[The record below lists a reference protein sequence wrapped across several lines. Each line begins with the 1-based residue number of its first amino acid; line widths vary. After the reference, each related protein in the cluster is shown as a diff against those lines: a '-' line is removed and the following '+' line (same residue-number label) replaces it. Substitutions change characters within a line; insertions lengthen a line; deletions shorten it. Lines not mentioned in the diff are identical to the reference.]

1 MARRWRWTPTARPTS
16 RRCRRPCPKGKSE
29 KLVFFAFDLLFAD
42 GEDLRAL
49 PLRDR
54 KARLQELLDG
64 LKGKHA
70 GLQYVEHFETAGDAV
85 LESACRMHLEGI
97 VSKELDAPYRSGRAG
112 SWVKTK
118 CRAGHEVVIGG
129 WTSEGKRLR
138 SLLVGVHRGHGKDQK
153 LVHVG
158 RVGTGFSEAVDAQAG
173 AAAARGRKQDQ
184 PVRGRRQPAQGSQ
197 HALGAARAGGRD
209 RVRRLDRRRQC
220 ASGCLQGAAR
230 RQAGRGGRGRGSGE
244 AGEGEDGQAS
254 PEGQTREVV
263 SATAADGR
271 AIVMGVSI
279 SNPDKPLWPDE
290 KPPVTKLELAQY
302 YETVGDWMIEH
313 LEGPAL
319 LDRAHARRHRRR
331 PEILPA
337 PRRARHVRICSSR

>member
-1 MARRWRWTPTARPTS
+1 MARPTS
-16 RRCRRPCPKGKSE
+16 RRCRRPCPKGNRRSWSSSPSTCCSPS
-29 KLVFFAFDLLFAD
+29 

-64 LKGKHA
+64 LRGKHA

-138 SLLVGVHRGHGKDQK
+138 SLLVGVHRGQARTRSWSMSAASARASARRSMRK
-153 LVHVG
+153 LVPRLREVES
-158 RVGTGFSEAVDAQAG
+158 RTE
-173 AAAARGRKQDQ
+173 

-220 ASGCLQGAAR
+220 APGCLQGASR
-230 RQAGRGGRGRGSGE
+230 RQAGRGGRGREAGE

-254 PEGQTREVV
+254 PEGQAREACAHHNGRWAGCCHGRVDLQSRQAPVARREAARSPSSSWRNTTRR
-263 SATAADGR
+263 SATG
-271 AIVMGVSI
+271 
-279 SNPDKPLWPDE
+279 
-290 KPPVTKLELAQY
+290 
-302 YETVGDWMIEH
+302 
-313 LEGPAL
+313 
-319 LDRAHARRHRRR
+319 
-331 PEILPA
+331 
-337 PRRARHVRICSSR
+337 